1 MNFDKNE
8 MESRMLNPTHAF
20 KETNLCFNSNKNCKL
35 KVNLWW
41 VGACERKKEY
51 IFVTFILLFNISK
64 SISSYSFLLVF
75 KFVESLQSIRKL
87 KSAQNGVMDFN
98 YFLLWKVNRFINKVI
113 EDHMRVIVW
122 YYVSII
128 SDRFFFRSVKTH
140 HIFQS
145 NGNRNVVGLIRHFS
159 CFHLGR
165 YDKMIKI
172 VYYFIHINFPI
183 KSVDSCSMLK
193 RGQHDIFRK
202 IY

>member
-1 MNFDKNE
+1 MWLFHYFNIEKNYDVLKSKSPCFLLNKNMNFDKNE

-41 VGACERKKEY
+41 VGAYERKKEY

-113 EDHMRVIVW
+113 EDHMRVIV
-122 YYVSII
+122 
-128 SDRFFFRSVKTH
+128 
-140 HIFQS
+140 
-145 NGNRNVVGLIRHFS
+145 
-159 CFHLGR
+159 
-165 YDKMIKI
+165 
-172 VYYFIHINFPI
+172 
-183 KSVDSCSMLK
+183 
-193 RGQHDIFRK
+193 
-202 IY
+202 